1 MRMGEWEGGRGFGGR
16 EGAGRVEEGG
26 GKEVWD
32 FNSCAI
38 LDKDESFFGGV
49 EGVGGE
55 DKGTAGGG
63 EGVGGE
69 DKGGEDEGTR

>member
-1 MRMGEWEGGRGFGGR
+1 MRMGEWEGGRRFGGR
-16 EGAGRVEEGG
+16 EGG